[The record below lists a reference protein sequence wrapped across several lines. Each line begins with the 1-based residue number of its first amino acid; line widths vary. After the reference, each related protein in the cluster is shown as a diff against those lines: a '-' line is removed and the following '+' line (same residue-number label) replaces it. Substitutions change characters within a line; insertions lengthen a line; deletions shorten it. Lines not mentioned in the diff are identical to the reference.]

1 MFRYAAHRRVIISL
15 KSGLAVSGVIIKHRR
30 GFCVVRDAEVIESGG
45 ASASADGEVLVQS
58 ADIDYIQI
66 PVGK

>member
-15 KSGLAVSGVIIKHRR
+15 KSGLAVSGVITKHRR